1 MPTPS
6 HLQSGTEYR
15 REELRGLFTLG
26 LLAVLV
32 VIRFQNEKLPVKIG
46 QSSIDFI
53 PFINFT
59 IILWSLYA
67 FFMVLGLSDDV
78 IGNSL
83 AEMFR
88 NLSKYCLRLD
98 FILSAI
104 LGTLYF
110 ILGYSTRSL
119 WIIGLIGSSSL
130 CVILLSLRKTK
141 IKKIWKKPKITKL
154 DLLESGSIILFLI
167 FAMALFLYPDEQYLV
182 VFFVLGLG
190 SFIAFG
196 LVKEKQSREKS
207 KSE

>member
-1 MPTPS
+1 M
-6 HLQSGTEYR
+6 
-15 REELRGLFTLG
+15 LG

-78 IGNSL
+78 IGKTL
-83 AEMFR
+83 AEMFW
-88 NLSKYCLRLD
+88 NLSKLFLQID
-98 FILSAI
+98 FSWSAF

-110 ILGYSTRSL
+110 ILGYPSRSL
-119 WIIGLIGSSSL
+119 WILGLFGAIVL
-130 CVILLSLRKTK
+130 FVILLSLRK
-141 IKKIWKKPKITKL
+141 IKLEEIWKKPKITKL
-154 DLLESGSIILFLI
+154 DLLERVTLVLFLV
-167 FAMALFLYPDEQYLV
+167 FVVALLYYPDEQYLV

-196 LVKEKQSREKS
+196 LVKEKQSKEKS